1 MPEVY
6 YMAVSADE
14 YELPVFV
21 GDTAAELAIFL
32 EIRTT
37 SVLSS
42 LCRSPD
48 GCVTTMDNRLKYF
61 RMDADTG
68 EIFVGKLPAD
78 IAAEKSKRKKGQRK

>member
-14 YELPVFV
+14 YELPVFA
-21 GDTAAELAIFL
+21 GDTATELAFFL
-32 EIRTT
+32 KIRTT
-37 SVLSS
+37 SVLAS

-48 GCVTTMDNRLKYF
+48 GYVTTRDGKMKYL
-61 RMDADTG
+61 RINADTG